1 MSFSERHQNLVDIN
15 YCKELHVE
23 ALQRLQNQT
32 RDRMVQSEN
41 DDRAERKRFL
51 RLLRDEQ
58 FELDMEEAIQ
68 KVSFTVNSYII
79 FLFIFSLGTM
89 KANC

>member
-1 MSFSERHQNLVDIN
+1 MSFSERHQKLVDIN
-15 YCKELHVE
+15 YCKKLHVE

-32 RDRMVQSEN
+32 RDQMVQNEN

-51 RLLRDEQ
+51 RLLQDEQ

-68 KVSFTVNSYII
+68 KVSFTIHSHII
-79 FLFIFSLGTM
+79 FFFIFSLETM
-89 KANC
+89 KC

>member
-1 MSFSERHQNLVDIN
+1 MQ
-15 YCKELHVE
+15 VE

-51 RLLRDEQ
+51 RLLQDEQ

-68 KVSFTVNSYII
+68 KVSFTINSYII
-79 FLFIFSLGTM
+79 FLFIFSLDTM